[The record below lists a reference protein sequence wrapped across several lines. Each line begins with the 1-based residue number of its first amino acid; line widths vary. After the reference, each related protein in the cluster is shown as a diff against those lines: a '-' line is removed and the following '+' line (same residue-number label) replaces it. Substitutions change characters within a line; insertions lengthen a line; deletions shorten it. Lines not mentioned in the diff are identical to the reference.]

1 MGCSS
6 SAPENP
12 EADGVFL
19 PLSKGADDGDDAKTK
34 AASKIAAR
42 QRGKQARE
50 AAKLAK
56 GKGISYGEGW
66 RTGATGAAE
75 GPAPAD
81 RAPEDPTLSNLP
93 LICE

>member
-12 EADGVFL
+12 EVDGVFL

-56 GKGISYGEGW
+56 GKGISYGEG
-66 RTGATGAAE
+66 
-75 GPAPAD
+75 
-81 RAPEDPTLSNLP
+81 
-93 LICE
+93 